1 MFLKKPAF
9 YFKWFSHLF
18 DRFEKDAPRF
28 KACGAFLKLIMIF
41 KNIFRARSKIIFELE
56 KIFSERMDGVEAGI
70 KKIFKNNSQKSFFTR
85 DRKIIFELK
94 INLILNS
101 NGSVTGREI
110 NLKNNSQK
118 SFSERFKIF
127 SKTRKNIFW
136 AKNNF
141 SARITA
147 STPSV

>member
-1 MFLKKPAF
+1 
-9 YFKWFSHLF
+9 
-18 DRFEKDAPRF
+18 
-28 KACGAFLKLIMIF
+28 
-41 KNIFRARSKIIFELE
+41 
-56 KIFSERMDGVEAGI
+56 MDGVEAGI

-94 INLILNS
+94 INLNLNS

-127 SKTRKNIFW
+127 SKTRKNIF
-136 AKNNF
+136 
-141 SARITA
+141 
-147 STPSV
+147 